1 MSSWFT
7 LLSTALGRTPLL
19 PKNEFSA
26 SSTINIEMAQENLKG
41 VTYAFMIS
49 WQLNLFAIQPN
60 LLLMLLIK

>member
-26 SSTINIEMAQENLKG
+26 SSTINIEMAQENIRG
-41 VTYAFMIS
+41 VTYAFNDILATES
-49 WQLNLFAIQPN
+49 LCHPAKYLTDVAN
-60 LLLMLLIK
+60 